1 MSSTFFSPTY
11 SEARTKFL
19 RACGDLGLAVERHV
33 HPGRGREDE
42 ELAADVV
49 RLGPEDADRVLF
61 SMSATHGVEG
71 FCGSAVQTGALRSG
85 LYDTRP
91 DDMAVVLIHAIN
103 PYGFSWLRRVTR
115 ENVDLNRNHL
125 DHGRSYPANPG
136 YEELKDALC
145 PGEWNDES
153 RAATRALLGA
163 YAARHG
169 AMALRRAISAGQYSH
184 PEGLFFGGNAPT
196 WSARTLTAIASR
208 HAASARHVALV
219 DYHTGLGPYG
229 HGELISEHA
238 HDEAGLARLAS
249 WLGADRVT
257 STDDGSSVS
266 APLTGVNSLCV
277 AAAAP
282 HATLTAVT
290 PDFGTSPIEEVF
302 ESLRAD
308 CWLHNHGALDSAKGR
323 AIKSE
328 IRRCFYPD
336 AEDWKAMVWAR
347 AGDTERR
354 MIAGLA
360 NCD

>member
-1 MSSTFFSPTY
+1 MSSAFFSSTY
-11 SEARTKFL
+11 SAARTKFL

-33 HPGRGREDE
+33 HPEHGREGE
-42 ELAADVV
+42 ELATDVV

-71 FCGSAVQTGALRSG
+71 FCGSAVQTGALRSS
-85 LYDTRP
+85 LYDARP
-91 DDMAVVLIHAIN
+91 DGMAVVLIHAIN
-103 PYGFSWLRRVTR
+103 PYGFSWLRRVTH

-125 DHGRSYPANPG
+125 DHERPYPTNPG
-136 YEELKDALC
+136 YDELKDALC
-145 PGEWNDES
+145 PREWTDET
-153 RAATRALLGA
+153 RAATRAMLGA

-169 AMALRRAISAGQYSH
+169 AMALRSAISAGQYSH

-196 WSARTLTAIASR
+196 WSARTLTAIVSR
-208 HAASARHVALV
+208 HAASARHVGLV

-229 HGELISEHA
+229 RGELISEHA
-238 HDEAGLARLAS
+238 HDAAGHARLAS

-282 HATLTAVT
+282 RATLTAVT
-290 PDFGTSPIEEVF
+290 PDFGTSPIDEV
-302 ESLRAD
+302 LDALCAD
-308 CWLHNHGALDSAKGR
+308 CWLHNHGTLGSEKGR

-336 AEDWKAMVWAR
+336 ADDWKAMVWAG
-347 AGDTERR
+347 ASDAERK